1 MKKVTLRQE
10 LDALNLYLGI
20 EKLRFGDRLRL
31 EFDVDER
38 AESALVPSLLL
49 QPLVENAMKYA
60 IAPREQGGAVT
71 VIAGIEGGALRLAV
85 VDDGPGLP
93 PAVANA
99 NGRGVGLR
107 NTRERLKVLYGDAHS
122 VEVADASPG
131 LSVEM
136 RLPLEVWEAGNGQ
149 DDSRH
154 HRRRRAARAART
166 RAPPARFQRLRDRRR
181 SARTAAR
188 RSTRSPRHSPDLM
201 FLDIEMPGIDGFEV
215 LRRIPQTSMP
225 MVVFVT
231 AFDRYAID
239 AFDAHALDYLL
250 KPLVDERLERTL
262 GHVREQFAQRKSVRH
277 REQLVALLA
286 QVTGAGQL
294 DADELIARGAAGSP
308 RRFPEVLPI
317 RLGRETVRL
326 PVATID
332 WVDAAGD
339 YMCVHA
345 EGRTHVVRAT
355 MKQFEERLD
364 PADFQRIHRSTIVN
378 LRRIRKLKPHTNGEY
393 FLTLDGGHELKL
405 SRSYRDRLERILGKA

>member
-1 MKKVTLRQE
+1 MTGPIRSIIVDDEPLARRGLE
-10 LDALNLYLGI
+10 
-20 EKLRFGDRLRL
+20 LRL
-31 EFDVDER
+31 
-38 AESALVPSLLL
+38 
-49 QPLVENAMKYA
+49 
-60 IAPREQGGAVT
+60 
-71 VIAGIEGGALRLAV
+71 LAFK
-85 VDDGPGLP
+85 DFEI
-93 PAVANA
+93 VAQCA
-99 NGRGVGLR
+99 NGR
-107 NTRERLKVLYGDAHS
+107 EAIDA
-122 VEVADASPG
+122 VAA
-131 LSVEM
+131 E
-136 RLPLEVWEAGNGQ
+136 
-149 DDSRH
+149 
-154 HRRRRAARAART
+154 
-166 RAPPARFQRLRDRRR
+166 
-181 SARTAAR
+181 
-188 RSTRSPRHSPDLM
+188 SPDLM

-215 LRRIPQTSMP
+215 LRRVPQTSMP

-250 KPLVDERLERTL
+250 KPLVDERLERTIA
-262 GHVREQFAQRKSVRH
+262 HVRDQFAQRKSLKH

-286 QVTGAGQL
+286 SVTGAGQL
-294 DADELIARGAAGSP
+294 DPEELIARGTTGLP

-326 PVATID
+326 PVGSID

-378 LRRIRKLKPHTNGEY
+378 LRRIRKLRPHTNGEY
-393 FLTLDGGHELKL
+393 FLTLEGGHELKL

>member
-1 MKKVTLRQE
+1 MSPIRVIIVDDEPLARRGLE
-10 LDALNLYLGI
+10 L
-20 EKLRFGDRLRL
+20 RLRAFSDF
-31 EFDVDER
+31 EIVD
-38 AESALVPSLLL
+38 
-49 QPLVENAMKYA
+49 QC
-60 IAPREQGGAVT
+60 
-71 VIAGIEGGALRLAV
+71 
-85 VDDGPGLP
+85 
-93 PAVANA
+93 A
-99 NGRGVGLR
+99 NGR
-107 NTRERLKVLYGDAHS
+107 EAIES
-122 VEVADASPG
+122 VA
-131 LSVEM
+131 
-136 RLPLEVWEAGNGQ
+136 
-149 DDSRH
+149 RH
-154 HRRRRAARAART
+154 A
-166 RAPPARFQRLRDRRR
+166 
-181 SARTAAR
+181 
-188 RSTRSPRHSPDLM
+188 PDLM

-262 GHVREQFAQRKSVRH
+262 AHVRDQFAQRKSVKH

-294 DADELIARGAAGSP
+294 DAEELIARGAPGSP

-326 PVATID
+326 PVSSIE

-393 FLTLDGGHELKL
+393 FLRLEGGQELKL
-405 SRSYRDRLERILGKA
+405 SRTYRDKVEYFLKRPRAH

>member
-1 MKKVTLRQE
+1 VGGGIRAIIVDDEPLARRGLE
-10 LDALNLYLGI
+10 L
-20 EKLRFGDRLRL
+20 RLRAFSDF
-31 EFDVDER
+31 EIVD
-38 AESALVPSLLL
+38 
-49 QPLVENAMKYA
+49 QC
-60 IAPREQGGAVT
+60 
-71 VIAGIEGGALRLAV
+71 
-85 VDDGPGLP
+85 
-93 PAVANA
+93 A
-99 NGRGVGLR
+99 NGR
-107 NTRERLKVLYGDAHS
+107 EAIES
-122 VEVADASPG
+122 VA
-131 LSVEM
+131 
-136 RLPLEVWEAGNGQ
+136 
-149 DDSRH
+149 RH
-154 HRRRRAARAART
+154 A
-166 RAPPARFQRLRDRRR
+166 
-181 SARTAAR
+181 
-188 RSTRSPRHSPDLM
+188 PDLM

-239 AFDAHALDYLL
+239 AVAA
-250 KPLVDERLERTL
+250 RLERTL
-262 GHVREQFAQRKSVRH
+262 AHVRDQFAQRKSVRH

-286 QVTGAGQL
+286 QMTGAGQL
-294 DADELIARGAAGSP
+294 DAEELIARGAAGGP

-326 PVATID
+326 PVASID

>member
-1 MKKVTLRQE
+1 MAGSIRAIIVDDEPLARRGLE
-10 LDALNLYLGI
+10 
-20 EKLRFGDRLRL
+20 LRL
-31 EFDVDER
+31 
-38 AESALVPSLLL
+38 
-49 QPLVENAMKYA
+49 
-60 IAPREQGGAVT
+60 GAFSDFQ
-71 VIAGIEGGALRLAV
+71 I
-85 VDDGPGLP
+85 
-93 PAVANA
+93 VAQCA
-99 NGRGVGLR
+99 NGR
-107 NTRERLKVLYGDAHS
+107 EA
-122 VEVADASPG
+122 
-131 LSVEM
+131 
-136 RLPLEVWEAGNGQ
+136 LEAIVQHA
-149 DDSRH
+149 
-154 HRRRRAARAART
+154 
-166 RAPPARFQRLRDRRR
+166 
-181 SARTAAR
+181 
-188 RSTRSPRHSPDLM
+188 PDLM

-231 AFDRYAID
+231 AFDRYAIE

-262 GHVREQFAQRKSVRH
+262 AHVRDQFAQRKSVKH

-286 QVTGAGQL
+286 SVTGAGQL
-294 DADELIARGAAGSP
+294 DAEELLARGVPGAA
-308 RRFPEVLPI
+308 RRYPEVLPI

-326 PVATID
+326 PVASIE

-378 LRRIRKLKPHTNGEY
+378 IRRIRKLKPHTNGEY
-393 FLTLDGGHELKL
+393 FLTLEGGHELKL